1 MKTVTLSVNMKR
13 IIFYSVVL
21 CLSTLSMWG
30 QVGGG
35 KICRTGVAYEI
46 SKSSHWGMG
55 KPVVTSI
62 MPYSPAEKSGLHL
75 YDIIEEIDG
84 IPVSELSGEEIGIM
98 MNPAERSNIVLTV
111 KSTASPVRQVSIFKE
126 CKPSNSIAEAQ
137 LAMAFNMYSLETT
150 SIREFTCPFKIT
162 VTNDDIDFSN
172 FKTFAFAPVDESN
185 RELEKDINR
194 IIEQELEGKGFE
206 KKDGEADMLIQTFYY
221 FDKNTKYVGPSP
233 VKLKVPVYRYNTVR
247 GKMEKLPFLDLS
259 SSESEAPYLL
269 QFGFRI
275 IDQKVEKG
283 RVLWEC
289 ESNDMLEEAYR
300 LEEYAQVHVPLMIQQ
315 FPYVKSKSNVVFR
328 VTQSSYN
335 YTGINYN
342 MDKLSSVVSVDRNSP
357 AYDAGIR
364 ARDVIEGIEGQS
376 TDYSIDEFTS
386 AYRQFI
392 TNTMKYRDPET
403 KFTDGNGFRS
413 CMYWDTFKY
422 PEVSKAIQNPNNLT
436 AFAYLYYFTPYVN
449 PTSNNTITFYVKQGY
464 DRKKIVLRPTIRTS
478 TIIEIK

>member
-1 MKTVTLSVNMKR
+1 ML
-13 IIFYSVVL
+13 L
-21 CLSTLSMWG
+21 CFSSFSMWG
-30 QVGGG
+30 QVAGN
-35 KICRTGVAYEI
+35 KVCRTGVTYEI
-46 SKSSHWGMG
+46 SQSPHWGIG

-62 MPYSPAEKSGLHL
+62 TPYSPAEKSGLRL
-75 YDIIEEIDG
+75 FDVIKEIDG
-84 IPVSELSGEEIGIM
+84 IPVSDLSESEIRIM
-98 MNPAERSNIVLTV
+98 MNPAEKNNVVLTV
-111 KSTASPVRQVSIFKE
+111 NSVSGMERQVSILKD
-126 CKPSNSIAEAQ
+126 CKPSNSISEAQ

-150 SIREFTCPFKIT
+150 SIREFVCPFKIT
-162 VTNDDIDFSN
+162 TTNDAIDFSE
-172 FKTFAFAPVDESN
+172 FKTFTFAPVDESN
-185 RELEKDINR
+185 RKLENTINR
-194 IIEQELEGKGFE
+194 IIEQELEEKGFE
-206 KKDGEADMLIQTFYY
+206 KKESEADLMIQTFYY
-221 FDKNTKYVGPSP
+221 FDKNTKYVGPNAI
-233 VKLKVPVYRYNTVR
+233 KLKMPVYRYNSVQ

-275 IDQKVEKG
+275 IDQKIIKG

-300 LEEYAQVHVPLMIQQ
+300 LEEYAQIHVPLMSMQ
-315 FPYVKSKSNVVFR
+315 FPYVRSKRNAVYK
-328 VTQSSYN
+328 VTQCSYN

-392 TNTMKYRDPET
+392 TNTMKYRNPET
-403 KFTDGNGFRS
+403 KFTDGNGFRR

-449 PTSNNTITFYVKQGY
+449 PSSNNTITFYVKQGY
-464 DRKKIVLRPTIRTS
+464 DRKKIILRPTIRTS
-478 TIIEIK
+478 TTIEIK

>member
-1 MKTVTLSVNMKR
+1 MKR
-13 IIFYSVVL
+13 IIFYSIVL

-30 QVGGG
+30 QATGS
-35 KICRTGVAYEI
+35 KICRTGVTYEI
-46 SKSSHWGMG
+46 SNSSHWGFG

-62 MPYSPAEKSGLHL
+62 APYSPAEKSGLHL
-75 YDIIEEIDG
+75 FDIIEEIDG
-84 IPVSELSGEEIGIM
+84 VPVLQLSEEEIQIM
-98 MNPAERSNIVLTV
+98 MNPAERNNVVLTV
-111 KSTASPVRQVSIFKE
+111 KSTAAPERQASIFKE
-126 CKPSNSIAEAQ
+126 CKSANSISEAQ

-162 VTNDDIDFSN
+162 VTNDAIDFTQ
-172 FKTFAFAPVDESN
+172 FKTFAFAPVDEDN
-185 RELEKDINR
+185 RKLEKNINR

-206 KKDGEADMLIQTFYY
+206 KSNGEADLLIQTFYY
-221 FDKNTKYVGPSP
+221 FDKNTKYVGPNP
-233 VKLKVPVYRYNTVR
+233 IKLKIPVYRYSAVQ

-275 IDQKVEKG
+275 IDQKTTKG

-300 LEEYAQVHVPLMIQQ
+300 LEEYAQIHVPLMCLQ
-315 FPYVKSKSNVVFR
+315 FPYVKSKQNVVFK
-328 VTQSSYN
+328 VTQCSYN
-335 YTGINYN
+335 YTGINYS

-357 AYDAGIR
+357 AFDAGIR

-392 TNTMKYRDPET
+392 TNTMKYRNPET
-403 KFTDGNGFRS
+403 KFTDGNGFRR

-436 AFAYLYYFTPYVN
+436 AYAYLYYFTPYVN
-449 PTSNNTITFYVKQGY
+449 PSSNNTITFYVKQGY
-464 DRKKIVLRPTIRTS
+464 DRKKIILRPTIRTS
-478 TIIEIK
+478 TTIEIK